1 MTANISKAT
10 KAAVR
15 VFDADLIVVLIVS
28 VLGLAFVAVPKL
40 SDSSVRSVLETA
52 LLLFVPGYAL
62 LAATF
67 SRKSDLSGLERIAL
81 SFGLSIAVVPL
92 LAFGLA
98 LTAWGV
104 SANSVAIAVFLF
116 VIAGTAAAYAR
127 RRALPLRERFSVS
140 FGMLAPSTTMRAYR
154 EKGRPHGILIIL
166 LVCAILFSAS
176 ALAYAFL
183 TPEPQER
190 YTEFYL
196 LAPGGKMQG
205 YPTNITLGDTQ
216 NVTVSVAN
224 HEGTDVNYTLLA
236 TLNDS
241 STSTTLYSGNLSVAN
256 GQTVRETIAL
266 KPNLV
271 GNNER
276 INFILY
282 RASDPTIPY
291 RETYLV
297 VNVTAP

>member
-1 MTANISKAT
+1 
-10 KAAVR
+10 
-15 VFDADLIVVLIVS
+15 
-28 VLGLAFVAVPKL
+28 
-40 SDSSVRSVLETA
+40 
-52 LLLFVPGYAL
+52 
-62 LAATF
+62 
-67 SRKSDLSGLERIAL
+67 
-81 SFGLSIAVVPL
+81 
-92 LAFGLA
+92 
-98 LTAWGV
+98 
-104 SANSVAIAVFLF
+104 
-116 VIAGTAAAYAR
+116 
-127 RRALPLRERFSVS
+127 
-140 FGMLAPSTTMRAYR
+140 
-154 EKGRPHGILIIL
+154 
-166 LVCAILFSAS
+166 
-176 ALAYAFL
+176 
-183 TPEPQER
+183 
-190 YTEFYL
+190 
-196 LAPGGKMQG
+196 MQG